1 MCANCDDGYDTE
13 LDNFKRD
20 FRRNRSVLPK
30 YGIDKPS
37 RLGEGIQGIVFGNK
51 KYAIKVTLC
60 ETEAKFSKKLI
71 GKKHKH
77 LVKTYSVHKIRGYNL
92 WAIKMERL
100 IPSHRYATSEKRWT
114 MFDKH
119 LDKALTTLNK
129 MGYDHND
136 EHEGNVMYD
145 PKKDVFKLIDFGF
158 VSKL

>member
-1 MCANCDDGYDTE
+1 MCEDCDCGYDTE
-13 LDNFKRD
+13 LDAFKEVYRRD
-20 FRRNRSVLPK
+20 RSVLPK
-30 YGIDKPS
+30 YGVDKPN

-60 ETEAKFSKKLI
+60 ENEAKFSKKLI

-77 LVKTYSVHKIRGYNL
+77 IVKIYSVHKIRGYKL

-100 IPSHRYATSEKRWT
+100 MPSHRFATSEKRWR
-114 MFDKH
+114 MFDNH
-119 LDKALTTLNK
+119 LDKAMATLNK
-129 MGYDHND
+129 MGYDHGD
-136 EHEGNVMYD
+136 EHDGNVMYD

>member
-1 MCANCDDGYDTE
+1 MCVNCDDGFDYE
-13 LDNFKRD
+13 LNKFKRA

-30 YGIDKPS
+30 YGIDKPKK
-37 RLGEGIQGIVFGNK
+37 LGEGIQGIVFGDE
-51 KYAIKVTLC
+51 KYAIKVTMC

-71 GKKHKH
+71 GKRHKH

-100 IPSHRYATSEKRWT
+100 MPSHKYVASEKGWT
-114 MFDKH
+114 IVDNH
-119 LDKALTTLNK
+119 LNKAVAALNK
-129 MGYDHND
+129 MGYEHND
-136 EHEGNVMYD
+136 EHSGNVMYD